1 MHKKTAVLAVCLVG
15 LIGLWSS
22 CAAPEIIEV
31 TDHPTTDA
39 YEGWNLGVQ
48 AYTFR
53 MFTFFEAVDNSA
65 SMGLDWIEGFPG
77 QQVSEDID
85 AGFGHTMDPETR
97 YQVKAKLADAGVR
110 LRAYGVVGLPADT
123 VECRKVFDFAKEMG
137 IETIVSEPSEDA
149 LDLIEMLCE
158 EYQIKVAI
166 HNHARPSYYW
176 NPDKVLEVCKGRS
189 KLIGACGD
197 TGHWMR
203 SGLNPIES
211 LKKLQGR
218 LVHMHLKD
226 LNEYGVPREADEG
239 GDDDDEDR
247 LHDVPWGTGK
257 ADIKAILAELDRQ
270 NYQGGFSAEYEYNWE
285 NNLPEVRQCMVN
297 FNEMALE
304 LNPSGW
310 HDLFAAELSN
320 ATFGGENG
328 WTLED
333 GLLTLN
339 EGGGNIWTTEQYG
352 DFQLDLE
359 FKLAENTNS
368 GVFIRTGD
376 IQRYVQSSIEV
387 QIHETSDGT
396 NHGAC
401 GAIYDCLSPRLNM
414 TRETGEWNQY
424 TITCDKNKIYIVLN
438 GVQIIDMDVDLWTEP
453 GQNAPIITRR
463 QGSRGAPATMDTLIT
478 PNKFRTAIKDMPR
491 VGHIGLQDHG
501 QPIWFRN
508 LKIKSLGS

>member
-1 MHKKTAVLAVCLVG
+1 MLKKTALLAVCLVG
-15 LIGLWSS
+15 LMGLWSS

-65 SMGLDWIEGFPG
+65 SMGLDWIEGYPR
-77 QQVSEDID
+77 QRVSKDID
-85 AGFGHTMDPETR
+85 ARFGHTMDPETR
-97 YQVKAKLADAGVR
+97 DQVKAKLADAGVR

-123 VECRKVFDFAKEMG
+123 VECRKVFDFAQEMG
-137 IETIVSEPSEDA
+137 VEVIVSEPREDA

-166 HNHARPSYYW
+166 HNHPKPSHYW
-176 NPDKVLEVCKGRS
+176 DPDTVLAAVKGRS

-203 SGLNPIES
+203 SGVNPLEA

-218 LVHMHLKD
+218 LISLHFKD
-226 LNEYGVPREADEG
+226 LNEFGVPEA
-239 GDDDDEDR
+239 
-247 LHDVPWGTGK
+247 HDVVWGTGK
-257 ADIKAILAELDRQ
+257 ADVKALLTELDRQ
-270 NYQGGFSAEYEYNWE
+270 NYQGMFSAEYEHNWE
-285 NNLPEVRQCMVN
+285 NNLPEVRQCMAN
-297 FNEMALE
+297 FNELALD
-304 LNPSGW
+304 LDPSGW
-310 HDLFAAELSN
+310 HDLFAADLSN
-320 ATFGGENG
+320 ATFRG
-328 WTLED
+328 ED
-333 GLLTLN
+333 GWIMEDGVLSLN
-339 EGGGNIWTTEQYG
+339 MENRGGNIWTNEQYG

-414 TRETGEWNQY
+414 TKETGEWNQY
-424 TITCDKNKIYIVLN
+424 TITCDKNKIYVVLN

-463 QGSRGAPATMDTLIT
+463 RGSRDAPAAMDTLIT

-491 VGHIGLQDHG
+491 VGYIGLQDHG